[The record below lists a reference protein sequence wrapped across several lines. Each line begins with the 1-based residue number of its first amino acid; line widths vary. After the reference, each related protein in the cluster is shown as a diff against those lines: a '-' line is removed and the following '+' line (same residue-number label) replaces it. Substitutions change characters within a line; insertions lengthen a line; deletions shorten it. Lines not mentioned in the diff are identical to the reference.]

1 MRIVD
6 NELPYIIFT
15 DKEFRVIH
23 GLAIVYL
30 WLIGLE
36 EIVLRTFKDAGIEA
50 AIRDEYRAL
59 SRKVQKENPFTAQ
72 GKRSDPADL
81 MAYIQERLRSED
93 YLDLFESVY
102 GWFEQTR
109 EKLLG

>member
-1 MRIVD
+1 MD

-30 WLIGLE
+30 WLIDLE
-36 EIVLRTFKDAGIEA
+36 EIFLGTLEDAGIDA
-50 AIRDEYRAL
+50 AISEEYRAFA
-59 SRKVQKENPFTAQ
+59 RKVQKENPLTAQ

-81 MAYIQERLRSED
+81 MAYIQERLKHED

-102 GWFEQTR
+102 GWFEQAR